1 MVHSPIYPV
10 KQFPWL
16 SLSLLLT
23 AYTSFG
29 WFLCNPQFPLLAIFC
44 AIAWV
49 GIISAAFMHPIIGLN
64 RFITRWFHSD
74 TIAFLT
80 LFALAGLVTTILFF
94 LRIFLYIF
102 TILATEALA
111 RIDMQTQGYKEFQ
124 AFWVLAIVS
133 FLGLGLGWGSHYYY
147 LHPDVMG
154 NLPLPAR

>member
-1 MVHSPIYPV
+1 V

-23 AYTSFG
+23 AYISFG
-29 WFLCNPQFPLLAIFC
+29 WFLCNPKFPLLAIAC

-49 GIISAAFMHPIIGLN
+49 GVISAAFMHPIIGLN
-64 RFITRWFHSD
+64 RFITRWFQSD

-111 RIDMQTQGYKEFQ
+111 RIDMQTQGYKELQ
-124 AFWVLAIVS
+124 AFWTLASVS
-133 FLGLGLGWGSHYYY
+133 FLGLGLGWGTHYYY
-147 LHPDVMG
+147 IHPDIIG
-154 NLPLPAR
+154 SLPVHVR